1 MPGLHIVRRRPTT
14 PRKGVWDRHLRD
26 HNYNPD
32 EFEALTDEELE
43 TYLAEDYSKLESAG
57 YGLTRNIGGGIG
69 GAAGMLGAGAL
80 ASATGAGAVVGIPM
94 MIGGAIASAVAGN
107 AIQGRIE
114 DAIFDDEERAQLQR
128 NRREAELANPVSYFG
143 GEMMPSLLAFKPSLT
158 QLGKAGR
165 GIGQVVGARG
175 LEPATEQALKQSLYG
190 AGLDTAIEGARQI
203 TAGDFDPGKL
213 GLAATVGATLQ
224 KPTFKPRGVDEL
236 VKRGQERA
244 AMRTKGSW
252 FKPDEPSKVFNLW
265 AEPLPTGAAY
275 SDALETRVYSLY
287 NQGKTYSGD
296 AGTKVGIVENAA
308 TPTDSNLA
316 FAIDMEVT
324 RGVGILDPLKPGPA
338 AQALGGVGGTR
349 GAGIGHVPLT
359 LEEVAAAQGV
369 TPQVVRETYGTGAA
383 KEAEIKQKLDND
395 LAELAKA
402 TDELNAAKN
411 APESVWSS
419 RLHSYR
425 PPQKPIQA
433 AQTKVNKLEK
443 SIKKAESQLADISDS
458 MIPAEKSAIKK
469 LFAGQAKVTEILD
482 PITGRPRKVK
492 SVLVPKEAS
501 QRIVDRNGEPLH
513 ERLDV
518 WEPAGLREGI
528 IRDPETGEVSQFLGV
543 RMDDDGNFQRASQAP
558 DGSVEWFHVSKAG
571 AKKIRRQFEDHVRGV
586 QKLAEDARLRLEREH
601 KLATGKIKEL
611 PPLNMGVVLQLA
623 KLALVRGFNLEEA
636 ASRIHLEGSTKAGF
650 AAYDTRTVGF
660 DPRRMGDD
668 TIAHEG
674 FHNFLDD
681 LQYSTNPKDQKLR
694 DDFIKLFDTEE
705 RGVEFLGRAMAARI
719 ARRKEATFKELLRE
733 ARLRWKDK
741 FGRQLTSKELKDY
754 LLIKYER
761 DHPFIFQSELMDGF
775 LGTRGVPKL
784 SELSESQLARMS
796 ETQKASMV
804 SERRAAKEQLMEDV
818 KAGRPVLAGS
828 AISRVGV
835 DDPWKNLK
843 FQEEKKRYNSKG
855 EEVVSEDRGN
865 ELFAE
870 LRKTLGMGER
880 PTDVD
885 PDQVARARGSI
896 KQAGQDAGLKFQ
908 EVDAA
913 YERALS
919 ENDTQALRSLTEQ
932 AAKLSGYNVRAF
944 HGTPS
949 KAEFDV
955 FDYDKVGGHRGLRRP
970 EVGLVHVT
978 LHPKVAERISG
989 KAVDVSELMGDLP
1002 STAEAIAA
1010 RPESLGT
1017 NVLNVYAKV
1026 GNPLHLQDTPGW
1038 DVSALESLV
1047 SKKATKVLLAKGSE
1061 QNAIATMAEHK
1072 KLTAISKELQELED
1086 ALVEGVKKPITDD
1099 DWVKIGA
1106 GTATA
1111 EDWSNKKR
1119 ILEVANILKKHG
1131 YDSISYQNK
1140 FEMVKEGDTYFD
1152 LSKSDLQKS
1161 YMLFHE
1167 NQIKSADPVVRDK
1180 ETNEV
1185 IPLSQRF
1192 SRRESIKYQ
1201 EARGERTVPDEGFL
1215 FAAGRNHARHM
1226 TETFD
1231 KFGTNLESFDPDRQ
1245 VLSGGLKD
1253 RAWYNPVSWLR
1264 LIQYAAAETDQ
1275 LLIRPFKGLQNS
1287 EITDATKNM
1296 ALYARDAHNRLEL
1309 IARRYV
1315 HRFAEP
1321 LVMRMKEMNLSRQER
1336 ELLGQYRTLRRLVK
1350 KNYKEVDNEFMRQY
1364 NTEYQKLHSMVIGSR
1379 KLSDA
1384 NKELDTLYVQTRDE
1398 HIANGP
1404 KQKVGDHWREPKEVQ
1419 EGYYDPFMLS
1429 RDATSILK
1437 DKAHT
1442 KEGKDLQDKIINF
1455 WIKQRTPKPGLEDE
1469 LRNDLAEYIA
1479 VLGNKDS
1486 YIKTTGET
1494 VDLTTASKFNAL
1506 RKTEGMLMPPD
1517 LVDPDPFVRAQRYI
1531 GRFSKDMAWF
1541 TQIEDDHVMR
1551 AIRNLPDQE
1560 GNFTHRPLEPED
1572 DISKPRTPTLKEI
1585 FGDDVDAAYGSRAEK
1600 TFRNLDE
1607 THAGFHTDWDINI
1620 LRANRLVTS
1629 WWLGT
1634 MSGIRDTVDSFKNAN
1649 IYMQT
1654 SDWPLILKSF
1664 TNLQDAWKQSHK
1676 AGANRSNPIS
1686 QIEFAHDSVDRAA
1699 DAMAVVADFSQKY
1712 SGRELFERGTRAI
1725 QFNLGKLLMRS
1736 YVNSASDSPHI
1747 KRVLATMGRVG
1758 DVDISRL
1765 RKNPESMTEADLHKL
1780 ATAWVDVN
1788 QGTYGVR
1795 GVPSAMIRGK
1805 SSYFLSLS
1813 RWSVEKFN
1821 RYLKD
1826 VVMPIKTE
1834 RDFKPFIK
1842 ATLGSAVEGAL
1853 LIELSNM
1860 VNAKESYEP
1869 STSEL
1874 FESDAAYEEFIY
1886 HAMHLANVSG
1896 YFGVLSGLANDT
1908 VRMFRTKKA
1917 GLEDVS
1923 AVTFPALEA
1932 LLLDKGLAKS
1942 LFSYLRSGEMANPKA
1957 VLRLTEDVL
1966 TNLNQTLRIARNQI
1980 LASSSTARGV
1990 DKALDTSY
1998 FKERSAEFNRD
2009 KLKRNLRVFNRL
2021 HRGEH
2026 TAGWFQNL
2034 DRYEKV
2040 PATAFKYSTTQSDM
2054 EENVRPFL
2062 ESVWKRSL
2070 VQGKPDPN
2078 RFTSLLQQGYAKPEN
2093 ISPAGDDL
2101 YSKREARKF
2110 ADFTARVRSK
2120 DAVRDI
2126 IRQEERDT
2134 LLANKRK
2141 NLIHESLPGFLA
2153 EKGYG
2158 R

>member
-165 GIGQVVGARG
+165 GIGQLAGAKG
-175 LEPATEQALKQSLYG
+175 LEPATKQALLQSATG
-190 AGLDTAIEGARQI
+190 AGLDTAIEGGRQI
-203 TAGDFDPGKL
+203 YEGDFDPGKL
-213 GLAATVGATLQ
+213 ALAATVGATLQ

-252 FKPDEPSKVFNLW
+252 FKPDDPSKVFNLW
-265 AEPLPTGAAY
+265 AEPISTGAAY

-359 LEEVAAAQGV
+359 LDEVAAAQGV

-528 IRDPETGEVSQFLGV
+528 IRDPEPGEVSQFLGV
-543 RMDDDGNFQRASQAP
+543 RMDDDGNFQQASQAP

-571 AKKIRRQFEDHVRGV
+571 AKKIRRQFEEHVRGV

-611 PPLNMGVVLQLA
+611 PPLNMEVVLQLA

-694 DDFIKLFDTEE
+694 KDFIKLFDTEE

-741 FGRQLTSKELKDY
+741 FGKKLTSKELKDY

-896 KQAGQDAGLKFQ
+896 KQAGQDAGLKF
-908 EVDAA
+908 
-913 YERALS
+913 
-919 ENDTQALRSLTEQ
+919 
-932 AAKLSGYNVRAF
+932 
-944 HGTPS
+944 
-949 KAEFDV
+949 
-955 FDYDKVGGHRGLRRP
+955 
-970 EVGLVHVT
+970 
-978 LHPKVAERISG
+978 
-989 KAVDVSELMGDLP
+989 
-1002 STAEAIAA
+1002 
-1010 RPESLGT
+1010 
-1017 NVLNVYAKV
+1017 
-1026 GNPLHLQDTPGW
+1026 
-1038 DVSALESLV
+1038 
-1047 SKKATKVLLAKGSE
+1047 
-1061 QNAIATMAEHK
+1061 
-1072 KLTAISKELQELED
+1072 
-1086 ALVEGVKKPITDD
+1086 
-1099 DWVKIGA
+1099 
-1106 GTATA
+1106 
-1111 EDWSNKKR
+1111 
-1119 ILEVANILKKHG
+1119 
-1131 YDSISYQNK
+1131 
-1140 FEMVKEGDTYFD
+1140 
-1152 LSKSDLQKS
+1152 
-1161 YMLFHE
+1161 
-1167 NQIKSADPVVRDK
+1167 
-1180 ETNEV
+1180 
-1185 IPLSQRF
+1185 
-1192 SRRESIKYQ
+1192 Q

-1585 FGDDVDAAYGSRAEK
+1585 FGDDVDTAYGSRAEK

-2141 NLIHESLPGFLA
+2141 SLIHESLPGFLA